1 MAWRSSNVAPA
12 AFSSPVGTRVS
23 GGGKVADFTPAE
35 VRQLA
40 WLRAT
45 RLAAEHLERAGLTAN
60 RVACQHLAYGLWL
73 KATGRISEELD

>member
-1 MAWRSSNVAPA
+1 MVWRSSNAVPVAP
-12 AFSSPVGTRVS
+12 SSPAVARVAA
-23 GGGKVADFTPAE
+23 GEKTVDFAPAE

-45 RLAAEHLERAGLTAN
+45 RLAGEHLERAGLTAN
-60 RVACQHLAYGLWL
+60 RAACQHLAYGLWL